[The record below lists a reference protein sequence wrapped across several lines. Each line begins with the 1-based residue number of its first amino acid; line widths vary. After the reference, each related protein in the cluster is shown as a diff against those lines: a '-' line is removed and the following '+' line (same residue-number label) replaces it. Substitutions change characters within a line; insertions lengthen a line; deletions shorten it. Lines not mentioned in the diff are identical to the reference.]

1 VRGNVDVH
9 QIDARFTRTI
19 FEPSIKVNRTLYDLL
34 LLKLMTG
41 SIESWGHAII
51 CAMQPTPLRG
61 PQASL
66 ANKSKEKE
74 IPRAAL
80 IS

>member
-1 VRGNVDVH
+1 MYVR

-19 FEPSIKVNRTLYDLL
+19 FEPSIKINRILYDLL
-34 LLKLMTG
+34 LLKLMTRTN
-41 SIESWGHAII
+41 ESWVHCID
-51 CAMQPTPLRG
+51 CAMRLTLLRG

-74 IPRAAL
+74 VPRRL
-80 IS
+80 D